1 MTKLSKPAAG
11 YLSARLIGTE
21 GGPGT
26 KCSRCRDFIKST
38 GECLILT
45 DPQVSAEHGT
55 CTQFLRGEPYTRAK
69 PLRLVPKEVVGY
81 IEGNDVPTFCG
92 RCEYYTEHGRYK
104 GECKL
109 VDGTIEYGGCCN
121 FYECQG
127 EQNDLR

>member
-1 MTKLSKPAAG
+1 MAKIDKPSAG

-81 IEGNDVPTFCG
+81 IEGEGVPTYCG
-92 RCEYYTEHGRYK
+92 VCKYYQGTGKYHSQCDKVEGM
-104 GECKL
+104 
-109 VDGTIEYGGCCN
+109 VDYAGCCN
-121 FYECQG
+121 LYHYDAKTPQS
-127 EQNDLR
+127 D